1 MHFCQ
6 SLIPT
11 SFNRRSFVGQ
21 AGADLVEQALVQ
33 AFVDLDRVQRTVP
46 VKEDSEGI
54 EVINEA
60 GCAAVWVRTNRASVK
75 NTVAGLDLWNFT
87 RFSEIHVLP
96 AHILSSAA
104 DFWHLR
110 TSTVEEGHAVV
121 LPAAPLGGRKT
132 AAFGEVNGSEP
143 TG

>member
-60 GCAAVWVRTNRASVK
+60 GCAAVCSLITP
-75 NTVAGLDLWNFT
+75 
-87 RFSEIHVLP
+87 P
-96 AHILSSAA
+96 AQKAKYSLLI
-104 DFWHLR
+104 
-110 TSTVEEGHAVV
+110 
-121 LPAAPLGGRKT
+121 
-132 AAFGEVNGSEP
+132 AF
-143 TG
+143 